1 VNLDRRPPVPILLSS
16 AHLVSSTQRATDNTL
31 TSIQAMDYSPM
42 DSQSSSFVVS
52 SQLQPRVFSHKRR
65 RNGAFTAVVQPEGE
79 YDFVFSSVCESC
91 CTTSGESSS
100 DESDSTFEVEDEV
113 EEEEALVAAKR
124 RRRADLD
131 GLKKS
136 VRHMEAQVVD
146 ASAQLRDLAALVA
159 QVVARRQLQKQLLV

>member
-1 VNLDRRPPVPILLSS
+1 M
-16 AHLVSSTQRATDNTL
+16 H
-31 TSIQAMDYSPM
+31 YCPM
-42 DSQSSSFVVS
+42 DSQSSSFAVS
-52 SQLQPRVFSHKRR
+52 PALQPRVLSHKRR
-65 RNGAFTAVVQPEGE
+65 RNGAFTAA
-79 YDFVFSSVCESC
+79 SSPVKLEEECDVGQSSTSESC

-100 DESDSTFEVEDEV
+100 DESDSSYEVEEDIE

-146 ASAQLRDLAALVA
+146 ASVQLRDLAALVA
-159 QVVARRQLQKQLLV
+159 QVVARCQHQQLHT

>member
-1 VNLDRRPPVPILLSS
+1 
-16 AHLVSSTQRATDNTL
+16 
-31 TSIQAMDYSPM
+31 M
-42 DSQSSSFVVS
+42 DSQSSSFAVS
-52 SQLQPRVFSHKRR
+52 PALQPRVLSHKRR
-65 RNGAFTAVVQPEGE
+65 RNGAFTAA
-79 YDFVFSSVCESC
+79 SSPVKLEEECDVGQSSTSESC

-100 DESDSTFEVEDEV
+100 DESDSSYEVEEDIE

-146 ASAQLRDLAALVA
+146 ASVQLRDLAALVA
-159 QVVARRQLQKQLLV
+159 QVVARCQHQQLHT

>member
-1 VNLDRRPPVPILLSS
+1 M
-16 AHLVSSTQRATDNTL
+16 H
-31 TSIQAMDYSPM
+31 YCPM
-42 DSQSSSFVVS
+42 DSQSSSFAVS
-52 SQLQPRVFSHKRR
+52 PALQPRVLSHKRR
-65 RNGAFTAVVQPEGE
+65 RNGAFTAA
-79 YDFVFSSVCESC
+79 SSPVKLEEECDVGQSSASESC

-100 DESDSTFEVEDEV
+100 DESDSSYEVEEDIEEE

-146 ASAQLRDLAALVA
+146 ASVQLRDLAALVA
-159 QVVARRQLQKQLLV
+159 QVVARRQHQQLHA